1 MKQKFDYETCAKGG
15 IELISKYFKNKVDKG
30 GQPYIGHLRRVAE
43 KVDKIVNEK
52 YQYSSIRLSDNY
64 NKAVLVAY
72 LHDILEDTDCTV
84 PELEDIGCDKE
95 IIDAI
100 LAITRSV
107 NEDKYFDFIKRVKKN
122 PIARIVKIA
131 DLEDNMDI
139 TRLNKFGEYEQ
150 KRLMKY
156 WYSRKYLK
164 DEFTEE
170 QCSQIKDM
178 K

>member
-1 MKQKFDYETCAKGG
+1 MFQD
-15 IELISKYFKNKVDKG
+15 KVDKG
-30 GQPYIGHLRRVAE
+30 GHPYAGHLCRVAE
-43 KVDKIVNEK
+43 KVNETITK
-52 YQYSSIRLSDNY
+52 NRQYVSDNY
-64 NKAVLVAY
+64 DKAVIVAY
-72 LHDILEDTDCTV
+72 LHDILEDTDCTI
-84 PELEDIGCDKE
+84 PELEDIGCDQE
-95 IIDAI
+95 IIDTV
-100 LAITRSV
+100 LAITRDIK
-107 NEDKYFDFIKRVKKN
+107 EDKYFDFIKRVKKN

-156 WYSRKYLK
+156 WYSWKYLK
-164 DEFTEE
+164 DELTEE